1 MYSRTENPVVSVV
14 YLRLCVALCCVRVVV
29 HLIGEQGHEER
40 EAADVSGA
48 RLSAVERLGGRT
60 TEGVSLPTNQNV
72 KLLHCAVLYTCSHKK
87 GEMNRNKGIVLL
99 I

>member
-1 MYSRTENPVVSVV
+1 MSVV

-48 RLSAVERLGGRT
+48 GLSAVERLEGHT
-60 TEGVSLPTNQNV
+60 TAGVSLPTNQTLSCFTV
-72 KLLHCAVLYTCSHKK
+72 LFCTLAVIKK
-87 GEMNRNKGIVLL
+87 EKRIETRVSFC
-99 I
+99 